1 MINKDHSKK
10 RTVLITGTTSGIG
23 YELSKIFASEGFDL
37 VLVSRNEQKLNVQ
50 KEDLKK
56 KYGGKVYTI
65 AKDLSEPKAPEEIFS
80 DVQSWGIHIDIL
92 VNNAGFNESGLFY
105 ETSLEKELQMLQVH
119 IASLTH
125 LTKLFLPGMTKNN
138 YGKILNLGSTGSF
151 TPCPMDAVYCATKAY
166 VLSFSSALRAEL
178 SGTGVTVS
186 TLCPGAT
193 KTDFAKKANM
203 ENTLLFKRFVME
215 PQEVAAI
222 AYREFMRNKKIIIP
236 GLYNRLLVLSI
247 PLTPSKILDKI
258 SISLLKRNRY

>member
-1 MINKDHSKK
+1 MKNRDQNKK

-23 YELSKIFASEGFDL
+23 YELSKILAMEGFNL
-37 VLVSRNEQKLNVQ
+37 VLVSRNEQKLRVQ

-56 KYGGKVYTI
+56 KYGGEVCTI
-65 AKDLSEPKAPEEIFS
+65 AKDLSESKVSEEVFS
-80 DVQSWGIHIDIL
+80 DVQRNGIHVDIL

-105 ETSLEKELQMLQVH
+105 ETSLEKELHMLQVH

-125 LTKLFLPGMTKNN
+125 LTKLFLPGMIKNK
-138 YGKILNLGSTGSF
+138 YGKILNFGSTGSF
-151 TPCPMDAVYCATKAY
+151 APCPLDAVYCASKAY
-166 VLSFSSALRAEL
+166 VLSFSSAIRAEL

-193 KTDFAKKANM
+193 KTEFAKKANM
-203 ENTLLFKRFVME
+203 ENTLLFRRFVME

-222 AYREFMRNKKIIIP
+222 AYREFMRNKKVIIP

-247 PLTPSKILDKI
+247 PFTPGKILEKI
-258 SISLLKRNRY
+258 SASLLERR